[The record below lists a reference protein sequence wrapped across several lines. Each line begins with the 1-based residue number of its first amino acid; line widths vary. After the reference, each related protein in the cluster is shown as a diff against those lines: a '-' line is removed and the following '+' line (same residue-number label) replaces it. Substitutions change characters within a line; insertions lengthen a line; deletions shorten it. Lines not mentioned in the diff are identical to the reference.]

1 MINPSSLLIGSQLGG
16 PTCNRRIGTLTQ
28 PRRRLGDLNPPN
40 PTALAY
46 RAHGHMEKVNKP
58 LPAWQVS
65 SSPLPLPPHPHNPPP
80 FSPHP
85 VTPPPKTLI
94 LPVVQTHTLSLP
106 RYPSE
111 AHRRSSSFPAVGSV
125 TGVARGMTHCSAAR
139 PAGHTEWAGYIFAGS
154 HDTLKQTGEEIL

>member
-1 MINPSSLLIGSQLGG
+1 MQQTNRHPGATTPPSRRSQ
-16 PTCNRRIGTLTQ
+16 PTKSHCPCIPSTWT
-28 PRRRLGDLNPPN
+28 
-40 PTALAY
+40 
-46 RAHGHMEKVNKP
+46 HGKGK
-58 LPAWQVS
+58 QT
-65 SSPLPLPPHPHNPPP
+65 SPSVASVIVTPPLPPHPHNPPP

-125 TGVARGMTHCSAAR
+125 TGVAQGMTHCSAAR